1 MAETI
6 DELLRNVSVLKSKIA
21 SGNWN
26 QSDVRKFLSLLK
38 QAGIEDGSLYETL
51 QNESGNRARLWQSNL
66 FQTVVESNDF
76 LLSLS
81 KKVSAF
87 EEDILELKEAVRKL
101 KEGVRKLKEEVGIF
115 ENDVDEL
122 TIMTG
127 QLAMEIEQKILDTVL
142 FDLLTCDQHINTIH
156 DMEKVIQDDDD
167 DVFESND
174 RRDTA
179 RRRWAELKSRFSWKG
194 KHTRYIQELKCKR
207 NPITHPRVDRRRI
220 DEALKMGTLKVRD
233 QKLFEEFLQ
242 IHERFCGKS

>member
-1 MAETI
+1 M
-6 DELLRNVSVLKSKIA
+6 
-21 SGNWN
+21 
-26 QSDVRKFLSLLK
+26 
-38 QAGIEDGSLYETL
+38 
-51 QNESGNRARLWQSNL
+51 
-66 FQTVVESNDF
+66 
-76 LLSLS
+76 
-81 KKVSAF
+81 
-87 EEDILELKEAVRKL
+87 ELKE
-101 KEGVRKLKEEVGIF
+101 EVRKLKEEVGVF
-115 ENDVDEL
+115 ENDEL

-167 DVFESND
+167 DDNDGDVFESND

-207 NPITHPRVDRRRI
+207 NPITHGHLRVDRRRI
-220 DEALKMGTLKVRD
+220 DEAFKMGTLKVRD

-242 IHERFCGKS
+242 IHEQFCGKSC